1 MKNKLFLFI
10 GILFA
15 LVACDPSD
23 FGDLNVDPRQVK
35 EAPTP
40 TLLTYSLQ
48 KMPYVAFNTPD
59 RNEAGL
65 ETNYLNFFAQY
76 LSEGPYPAG
85 SLYST
90 RNLGWSDWYTGPLYN
105 LQTIINLNNEENALA
120 TGVGYGSKNNQLAVA
135 RILKAYYFWFLTDIY
150 GDIPYSQALKGT
162 EELKPAYDS
171 QESIYTDLFKEL
183 TEAQAQINE
192 TEEAISGD
200 ILFSGDMAMW
210 KKFANTT
217 RLFMSLRLIKRDPAK
232 AQAEFT
238 AAINSGVLEA
248 GENVTYQFIGGD
260 PNNWNPWFED
270 YNNDNR
276 NDYAISNTLGDFML
290 ANNDPRVF
298 VYGENLNGQVKTLDY
313 GSNQAKNIPG
323 AFSRVG
329 NSLRADNT
337 EAPIFTYAQVLFVK
351 AEAAQRSWSIPGE
364 ARSTKQL
371 YEEAIKASWE
381 FWEVYDATAYATYI
395 ADPDI
400 AYSAANGL
408 ERIIKQKWVHQYLNG
423 FEAWTDWRRTGY
435 PTLTP
440 APDATQT
447 GGIPRRMG
455 YPSAA
460 KPLNE
465 AGYNAVIERQGA
477 DTNYTRVW
485 WDTQ

>member
-1 MKNKLFLFI
+1 
-10 GILFA
+10 
-15 LVACDPSD
+15 
-23 FGDLNVDPRQVK
+23 
-35 EAPTP
+35 
-40 TLLTYSLQ
+40 
-48 KMPYVAFNTPD
+48 MPYIAFNIPD

-90 RNLGWSDWYTGPLYN
+90 RNLSWSDWYTGPLYN

-120 TGVGYGSKNNQLAVA
+120 TGVEYGFKDNQLAVA

-162 EELKPAYDS
+162 EELERAYDS

-183 TEAQAQINE
+183 T
-192 TEEAISGD
+192 
-200 ILFSGDMAMW
+200 
-210 KKFANTT
+210 
-217 RLFMSLRLIKRDPAK
+217 K

-298 VYGENLNGQVKTLDY
+298 IYGENLNSQVKTLAY
-313 GSNQAKNIPG
+313 GNNQAKNIPG

-329 NSLRADNT
+329 NTLRADNT
-337 EAPIFTYAQVLFVK
+337 EAPIFTYAQVLFAK
-351 AEAAQRSWSIPGE
+351 AEAAQRSWSMPEE

-371 YEEAIKASWE
+371 YEDAIKASWE

-395 ADPDI
+395 ADSDI

-408 ERIIKQKWVHQYLNG
+408 ERIIKQKWVNQYLNG
-423 FEAWTDWRRTGY
+423 FEAWTNWRRTGY

-460 KPLNE
+460 KPLN
-465 AGYNAVIERQGA
+465 
-477 DTNYTRVW
+477 
-485 WDTQ
+485 